1 MDPEREQRDALQA
14 AVAIALAALLVDVA
28 DGLAKRIVRAGG
40 RGTVTPTGRGAILT
54 WLGDTIARLFGAS
67 PTAAAAAFATLGT
80 VPQLLAASTRAAV
93 LIAAPTG
100 GVPTAPEA
108 AVRSWRDPNG
118 LILSDRIWLA
128 GEDARARLT
137 AVLDAGLARGARPDE
152 LARELRGFIRPDTAG
167 RTVRGD
173 QAFSSAQRLAA
184 HEINRVHGVAT
195 IARARGAGDLVTWEK
210 SSRHAEADVCDANA
224 RGGPYAPERVPSFPA
239 HPGCL
244 CHLRR
249 VPDNGTPAP
258 GGVDGPGLIAALTG
272 L

>member
-1 MDPEREQRDALQA
+1 VDPEREQRDALQE
-14 AVAIALAALLVDVA
+14 AVAVALAVLLVEVA
-28 DGLAKRIVRAGG
+28 DGLAALVVRAGR
-40 RGTVTPTGRGAILT
+40 RGTVTPTGRDAILS

-67 PTAAAAAFATLGT
+67 PAAAAAAYATLGT

-93 LIAAPTG
+93 LVAAPDG
-100 GVPTAPEA
+100 GVPGVAEP
-108 AVRSWRDPNG
+108 VRTWRDPNG

-128 GEDARARLT
+128 GEDARSRLT

-173 QAFSSAQRLAA
+173 QAFSSSRRLAS
-184 HEINRVHGVAT
+184 HEINRVHGVTT
-195 IARARGAGDLVTWEK
+195 IARARGAGDLVAWEK
-210 SSRHAEADVCDANA
+210 AARHAEHDVCDQNA
-224 RGGPYAPERVPSFPA
+224 RGGPYAPERVPSFPGHVSCA
-239 HPGCL
+239 

-249 VPDNGTPAP
+249 VPDNGTPEP